1 MKLRYLAP
9 IAALGMIV
17 APAAA
22 MAAKAPKTHAAKT
35 NAAKTKPAA
44 KSKKG
49 SKSEDTSP
57 KTN

>member
-35 NAAKTKPAA
+35 KPAA
-44 KSKKG
+44 KSKKTNKTQD
-49 SKSEDTSP
+49 SAPKS
-57 KTN
+57 N

>member
-22 MAAKAPKTHAAKT
+22 MAAKAPKTHAAKVKP
-35 NAAKTKPAA
+35 AKTKKSSKTHENAA
-44 KSKKG
+44 
-49 SKSEDTSP
+49 P